1 MSKAIS
7 EQQAMDELKKG
18 YSSAE
23 ATLNDK
29 SKLDELLNQLEEKLK
44 VIPKVGNKL
53 SHVAVFAQMIKD
65 YSTKKYEKIPMGS
78 LIAIVSALAYVVLP
92 FDLIADYIP
101 AVGYLDDAAIIAA
114 CLALVESD
122 VKDYLK
128 WRDGIVEVEE
138 IIVVNKDNTEE

>member
-1 MSKAIS
+1 
-7 EQQAMDELKKG
+7 
-18 YSSAE
+18 
-23 ATLNDK
+23 
-29 SKLDELLNQLEEKLK
+29 
-44 VIPKVGNKL
+44 
-53 SHVAVFAQMIKD
+53 MIKD